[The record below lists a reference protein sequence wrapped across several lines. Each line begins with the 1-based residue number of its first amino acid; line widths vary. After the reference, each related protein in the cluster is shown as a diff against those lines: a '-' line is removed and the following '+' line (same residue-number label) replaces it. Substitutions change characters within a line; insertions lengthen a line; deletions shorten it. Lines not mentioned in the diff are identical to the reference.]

1 MSKVICKPCGEVF
14 ETNEDYLNHK
24 CVKADGHTP
33 REPEYLVKTTCPNF
47 AKISESALERGKV
60 KKEKKTK

>member
-47 AKISESALERGKV
+47 LKISESAIKRGEE